1 MLPRCLVAAAASCV
15 VCDLCDEHLSH
26 SVAVY
31 TCDNGER
38 TILHPTTYDV
48 CEACFVRYAINGLG
62 DEGLAQERRES
73 DGAEELQ

>member
-1 MLPRCLVAAAASCV
+1 M
-15 VCDLCDEHLSH
+15 CDLCDEHLSH